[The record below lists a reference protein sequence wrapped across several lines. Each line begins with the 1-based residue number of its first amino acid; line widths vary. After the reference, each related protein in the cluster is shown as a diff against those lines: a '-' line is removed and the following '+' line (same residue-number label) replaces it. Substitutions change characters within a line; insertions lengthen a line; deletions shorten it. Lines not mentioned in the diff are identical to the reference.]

1 MMRTIA
7 RARWFVFAAALLAF
21 APVAARAGAGAAPAM
36 QAAQSETS
44 ADVEH
49 LYNAGLY
56 QQAVKVLNAGIANNP
71 KDASLHDVLGRC
83 YYQLGDY
90 GHAVASLEEA
100 VMLDPSRSEY
110 HDWLGKAYGRRAEQS
125 NPLSAFS
132 LARRAHKEFTEAVR
146 LNPSNLAAQRDLIR
160 YLLNSPGIVG
170 GGQEHADEQIQALA
184 VVDSVEGQLARAEAD
199 FTRKK
204 FDLADQEY
212 GKLLSAFH
220 RRIGVDFE
228 IAEYYRD
235 REDGEHMAQAVDKA
249 AALEPADIRLD
260 YYRGVALV
268 ISQKDPGRAE
278 QLLRAYL
285 DAAPENSELPPRASA
300 REWLGRLYEHENKL
314 DSAAEQ
320 YQAGLALDP
329 RNRALREGLRRV
341 EKK

>member
-1 MMRTIA
+1 MMRTISSA
-7 RARWFVFAAALLAF
+7 RLFVFATALLVSGALAALAD
-21 APVAARAGAGAAPAM
+21 ASRAM
-36 QAAQSETS
+36 QAAQSES
-44 ADVEH
+44 SPDVEH

-56 QQAVKVLNAGIANNP
+56 QQAVKVLSAGIANNP

-90 GHAVASLEEA
+90 GHAITSLEVA
-100 VMLDPSRSEY
+100 AMLDPSRSEY

-146 LNPSNLAAQRDLIR
+146 LNPSDLAAQRDLIR

-170 GGQEHADEQIQALA
+170 GGQERADEQIQALA
-184 VVDSVEGQLARAEAD
+184 LVDSVEGQLAHAEAD
-199 FTRKK
+199 VTRKK
-204 FDLADQEY
+204 FDLADQDY
-212 GKLLSAFH
+212 GKLLAAFH

-235 REDGEHMAQAVDKA
+235 REDGEHMAEAVDKA
-249 AALEPADIRLD
+249 AALEPNDIRLN

-329 RNRALREGLRRV
+329 HNRALREGLKRV
-341 EKK
+341 QKK